1 MYKHVKMTKLQIQ
14 KIENISHITCSKAC
28 YPLVERV
35 KKIINVNRFQQR
47 DKGLCMMGKE
57 KHVNL

>member
-1 MYKHVKMTKLQIQ
+1 MTKLQIQ